1 MQFLTRRR
9 SAAQMTTTPGCSA
22 SAWRYSRLALWIPA
36 GLAGVTSAMAIA
48 QKRGKGNA
56 RASGGVDGFYTETN
70 APEL

>member
-1 MQFLTRRR
+1 MQLLTRRR
-9 SAAQMTTTPGCSA
+9 SAAQMTTTPGSA

-36 GLAGVTSAMAIA
+36 GVAGVTSAMAIA

-56 RASGGVDGFYTETN
+56 GARGGLDGFYTQTN